1 MGPNRAAAALKMITK
16 KKKPPHFPKFS
27 IFAALNFN
35 TIERDCAEAAS
46 E

>member
-1 MGPNRAAAALKMITK
+1 MGPNRAAAALKMK
-16 KKKPPHFPKFS
+16 HKKKPPHFPKFS